1 MEQSRFL
8 ELKDEM
14 HLIREK
20 DMKLS
25 AKVDSKA
32 INDESELK
40 YADNSPT
47 YKQLNAADL
56 PIYRKWIC
64 GEMQSYYRGRVV
76 NGRVVCDKIT
86 IDTNDCSYNTLSLS
100 SVMAGDH
107 TECNETEF
115 NNAICK
121 LITYLEK

>member
-1 MEQSRFL
+1 MEQPRFL

-32 INDESELK
+32 INDESEL
-40 YADNSPT
+40 T
-47 YKQLNAADL
+47 YSSSDYKKLKVEDL
-56 PIYRKWIC
+56 PIYRKWSC
-64 GEMQSYYRGRVV
+64 GDTISYYRGRLID
-76 NGRVVCDKIT
+76 GRLICDKIHVGNNEINYT
-86 IDTNDCSYNTLSLS
+86 TLTLS
-100 SVMAGDH
+100 SVMAGGNI
-107 TECNETEF
+107 ESNKTEF

-121 LITYLEK
+121 LIAYLEK

>member
-32 INDESELK
+32 INDESEL
-40 YADNSPT
+40 T
-47 YKQLNAADL
+47 YSSSDYKKLKVEDL
-56 PIYRKWIC
+56 PIYRKWSC
-64 GEMQSYYRGRVV
+64 GDTISYYRGRLID
-76 NGRVVCDKIT
+76 GRLICDKIHVGNNEINYT
-86 IDTNDCSYNTLSLS
+86 TLTLS
-100 SVMAGDH
+100 SVMVGGNI
-107 TECNETEF
+107 ESNETEF

>member
-1 MEQSRFL
+1 MEQPRFL

-32 INDESELK
+32 INDESEL
-40 YADNSPT
+40 T
-47 YKQLNAADL
+47 YSSSDYKKLKVEDL
-56 PIYRKWIC
+56 PIYRKWSC
-64 GEMQSYYRGRVV
+64 GDTISYYRGRLID
-76 NGRVVCDKIT
+76 GRLICDKIHVGNNEINYT
-86 IDTNDCSYNTLSLS
+86 TLTLS
-100 SVMAGDH
+100 SVMVGGNI
-107 TECNETEF
+107 ESNETEF